1 MLSGRWF
8 NSILSHQE
16 SIGQTTMTKLKLQE
30 EIKRQSVEIT
40 NLKSDYI
47 TLKHQLNDALSDVR
61 RLESTLDNVETLN
74 KDLQNKITFSS
85 QRNVA
90 LVTSIKALSSTL

>member
-1 MLSGRWF
+1 
-8 NSILSHQE
+8 
-16 SIGQTTMTKLKLQE
+16 MTKLKLQE

>member
-1 MLSGRWF
+1 
-8 NSILSHQE
+8 
-16 SIGQTTMTKLKLQE
+16 MTKLKLQE
-30 EIKRQSVEIT
+30 EIKRQSIEIT
-40 NLKSDYI
+40 NLKSDYV

-74 KDLQNKITFSS
+74 KDLQNKITFNS
-85 QRNVA
+85 QRNIA